1 MRSMSVAEQKKKVR
15 TCACVHACARVSL
28 WVCARAASRLGVQV
42 HMRVRR
48 RVGGRRCV
56 CAMTVMSANV
66 AAGVA
71 ILKLEFCFKA
81 QRPHYEAND
90 ARRGLLV
97 TISVSLSCTFR
108 SMSFALFVSFDVSV
122 ATFLLAFSLASVH

>member
-1 MRSMSVAEQKKKVR
+1 
-15 TCACVHACARVSL
+15 
-28 WVCARAASRLGVQV
+28 
-42 HMRVRR
+42 
-48 RVGGRRCV
+48 
-56 CAMTVMSANV
+56 MTVRNANV

-81 QRPHYEAND
+81 HRPHCEAND

-108 SMSFALFVSFDVSV
+108 SMSFALFVSFEVSV